1 VESWEWAIAA
11 GLLRLTED
19 RDDDTGNEHQERQG
33 SGHKMYLD
41 QSLVPIE
48 IDPSRDDRIQTP
60 GVREPR
66 GWFKCA
72 TIELSFAKSSCS

>member
-1 VESWEWAIAA
+1 
-11 GLLRLTED
+11 
-19 RDDDTGNEHQERQG
+19 
-33 SGHKMYLD
+33 
-41 QSLVPIE
+41 VPIE

-72 TIELSFAKSSCS
+72 TMVQVCYN